1 MSSRFAASARRA
13 SVNFMAHRI
22 VHRHLVEAAA
32 GLSPALE
39 AALLRL
45 GPLEFPRRDD
55 HPFPHYLC
63 RAISGQQISVKAA
76 QSIWKRVEDSAAG
89 TLLLDHFTPENTDL
103 LRACGLSG
111 AKTKTII
118 TIAETHR
125 NVGLDTD
132 ELRALTV
139 AERTARLTA
148 IWGVGQWTADMMNMF
163 YFGEAD
169 IWPDGDVAARKTL
182 ERLTSPRRK
191 TVRTAE
197 RFKPYRSWLALY
209 MWAHVDAPPDGQAVG

>member
-1 MSSRFAASARRA
+1 MCE
-13 SVNFMAHRI
+13 HT
-22 VHRHLVEAAA
+22 VHHHLVEVAA

-39 AALLRL
+39 AAIIRL
-45 GPLEFPRRDD
+45 GPLEYPRRDS

-76 QSIWKRVEDSAAG
+76 QSIWKRVEGSAGGAP
-89 TLLLDHFTPENTDL
+89 LLDHFTPANIDV
-103 LRACGLSG
+103 LRSCGLSG

-132 ELRALTV
+132 ELRALPV

-163 YFGEAD
+163 YFGEPD
-169 IWPDGDVAARKTL
+169 IWPDGDVAARKAL
-182 ERLTSPRRK
+182 ERLTSKRRK
-191 TVRTAE
+191 TVRSAE

>member
-1 MSSRFAASARRA
+1 MLHHAVHKHLADAAFDISPELHAAIIRR
-13 SVNFMAHRI
+13 
-22 VHRHLVEAAA
+22 
-32 GLSPALE
+32 
-39 AALLRL
+39 
-45 GPLEFPRRDD
+45 GPLEFPSRDGD
-55 HPFPHYLC
+55 PFPHYLC

-76 QSIWKRVEDSAAG
+76 QSIWGRVLASAGEAP
-89 TLLLDHFTPENTDL
+89 LLDHFVPDNTDA

-125 NVGLDTD
+125 AVGLDTD

-139 AERTARLTA
+139 PERTARLTA

-163 YFGEAD
+163 YFGEPD

-182 ERLTSPRRK
+182 ERLTSKRRK

-209 MWAHVDAPPDGQAVG
+209 MWAHVDAPPDGEALG

>member
-1 MSSRFAASARRA
+1 MDHHS
-13 SVNFMAHRI
+13 

-32 GLSPALE
+32 SLSLELE

-45 GPLEFPRRDD
+45 GPLEFPRRDS

-76 QSIWKRVEDSAAG
+76 QSIWKRVEDSAG
-89 TLLLDHFTPENTDL
+89 DTPLLDHFTLANSDI
-103 LRACGLSG
+103 LRGCGLSG

-118 TIAETHR
+118 TIADTHR

-132 ELRALTV
+132 ELRALPL

-163 YFGEAD
+163 YFGEPD

-182 ERLTSPRRK
+182 QRLTSPRRK
-191 TVRTAE
+191 TVRSAE
-197 RFKPYRSWLALY
+197 RFKPWRSWLALY